1 MIEQFGNGLLLGII
15 ISVASVA
22 LSLLYGVTRIVNF
35 AHGEIIA
42 LGAIMTLFFSNPIDS
57 RVLFLDRYSPLG
69 MNFTFSIIISI
80 IICGIFGGLLEI
92 FLFKPLRKS
101 EVGNIAVLV
110 VTIGL
115 SIFFRHIY
123 LLFAT
128 GKVQNFPLD
137 LERRQTYLFFDMTP
151 RNFQV
156 LIAGLA
162 VMIFIGL
169 FLSYTKIGK
178 AMRAVRDSNE
188 LANISG
194 INSDNIILFT
204 WVSSSMLAGL
214 AGIFQAIINDVR
226 YNMGFLILLLIFA
239 GTVLGG
245 IGTSFGAMVGG
256 FIIILKVSIKFLI
269 TLALTAGSIYLVFVL
284 NEEGPFRILFNLLTF
299 AGIYG
304 LAAIGLNVHFGL
316 TGLLNFGHAS
326 FMGVGAY
333 VTLLLIPHAAGREGE
348 ITDTGLAF
356 FPALIIGIIAAALFG
371 LLLGLPAIRLRGD
384 YLAIVTIAAAE
395 IFRLLVRDL
404 ESITGGVYGIIN
416 FSDSLQMYRP
426 NFVEN
431 FAENFELNS
440 SQLWVGLLS
449 WISIFFVLLLLKRLT
464 NSPWGRALRAVRE
477 DEDAVRALGKN
488 AVWLKLQSFMLGA
501 GIAGLAGVLLAFNYG
516 SLQTTTFVPL
526 LTFYVWA
533 IMILGG
539 VGSLTGPIFGSII
552 FWVIISETDRLAL
565 LIFEN
570 ANGQQLAGVR
580 FVLVG
585 LLIMFLMIFRPS
597 GLLGKKEEL
606 LLDVKSS

>member
-69 MNFTFSIIISI
+69 MNFTISIIISI

-128 GKVQNFPLD
+128 GKVQNFPLE
-137 LERRQTYLFFDMTP
+137 LERIQTYLFFDMTP

-156 LIAGLA
+156 LIAGLS

-256 FIIILKVSIKFLI
+256 
-269 TLALTAGSIYLVFVL
+269 
-284 NEEGPFRILFNLLTF
+284 
-299 AGIYG
+299 
-304 LAAIGLNVHFGL
+304 
-316 TGLLNFGHAS
+316 
-326 FMGVGAY
+326 
-333 VTLLLIPHAAGREGE
+333 LLIGIFVQVSVALPFMEGHTE
-348 ITDTGLAF
+348 A
-356 FPALIIGIIAAALFG
+356 
-371 LLLGLPAIRLRGD
+371 
-384 YLAIVTIAAAE
+384 
-395 IFRLLVRDL
+395 
-404 ESITGGVYGIIN
+404 
-416 FSDSLQMYRP
+416 
-426 NFVEN
+426 
-431 FAENFELNS
+431 
-440 SQLWVGLLS
+440 
-449 WISIFFVLLLLKRLT
+449 
-464 NSPWGRALRAVRE
+464 
-477 DEDAVRALGKN
+477 KN
-488 AVWLKLQSFMLGA
+488 AVAL
-501 GIAGLAGVLLAFNYG
+501 
-516 SLQTTTFVPL
+516 
-526 LTFYVWA
+526 A
-533 IMILGG
+533 IMILILLFRPQG
-539 VGSLTGPIFGSII
+539 IFGQKER
-552 FWVIISETDRLAL
+552 IS
-565 LIFEN
+565 
-570 ANGQQLAGVR
+570 
-580 FVLVG
+580 
-585 LLIMFLMIFRPS
+585 
-597 GLLGKKEEL
+597 
-606 LLDVKSS
+606 

>member
-69 MNFTFSIIISI
+69 MNFTFSIVISI

-128 GKVQNFPLD
+128 GKVQNFPLE

-256 FIIILKVSIKFLI
+256 
-269 TLALTAGSIYLVFVL
+269 
-284 NEEGPFRILFNLLTF
+284 
-299 AGIYG
+299 
-304 LAAIGLNVHFGL
+304 
-316 TGLLNFGHAS
+316 
-326 FMGVGAY
+326 
-333 VTLLLIPHAAGREGE
+333 LLIGIFVQVSVALPFMEG
-348 ITDTGLAF
+348 DTEA
-356 FPALIIGIIAAALFG
+356 
-371 LLLGLPAIRLRGD
+371 
-384 YLAIVTIAAAE
+384 
-395 IFRLLVRDL
+395 
-404 ESITGGVYGIIN
+404 
-416 FSDSLQMYRP
+416 
-426 NFVEN
+426 
-431 FAENFELNS
+431 
-440 SQLWVGLLS
+440 
-449 WISIFFVLLLLKRLT
+449 
-464 NSPWGRALRAVRE
+464 
-477 DEDAVRALGKN
+477 KN
-488 AVWLKLQSFMLGA
+488 AVAL
-501 GIAGLAGVLLAFNYG
+501 
-516 SLQTTTFVPL
+516 
-526 LTFYVWA
+526 A
-533 IMILGG
+533 IMILILLFRPQG
-539 VGSLTGPIFGSII
+539 IFGQKER
-552 FWVIISETDRLAL
+552 IS
-565 LIFEN
+565 
-570 ANGQQLAGVR
+570 
-580 FVLVG
+580 
-585 LLIMFLMIFRPS
+585 
-597 GLLGKKEEL
+597 
-606 LLDVKSS
+606 

>member
-128 GKVQNFPLD
+128 GKVQNFPLE

-169 FLSYTKIGK
+169 LLSYTKIGK

-256 FIIILKVSIKFLI
+256 FIIGIFVQVSV
-269 TLALTAGSIYLVFVL
+269 ALPFM
-284 NEEGPFRILFNLLTF
+284 EGHTE
-299 AGIYG
+299 A
-304 LAAIGLNVHFGL
+304 
-316 TGLLNFGHAS
+316 
-326 FMGVGAY
+326 
-333 VTLLLIPHAAGREGE
+333 
-348 ITDTGLAF
+348 
-356 FPALIIGIIAAALFG
+356 
-371 LLLGLPAIRLRGD
+371 
-384 YLAIVTIAAAE
+384 
-395 IFRLLVRDL
+395 
-404 ESITGGVYGIIN
+404 
-416 FSDSLQMYRP
+416 
-426 NFVEN
+426 
-431 FAENFELNS
+431 
-440 SQLWVGLLS
+440 
-449 WISIFFVLLLLKRLT
+449 
-464 NSPWGRALRAVRE
+464 
-477 DEDAVRALGKN
+477 KN
-488 AVWLKLQSFMLGA
+488 AVAL
-501 GIAGLAGVLLAFNYG
+501 
-516 SLQTTTFVPL
+516 
-526 LTFYVWA
+526 A
-533 IMILGG
+533 IMILILLFRPQG
-539 VGSLTGPIFGSII
+539 IFGQKER
-552 FWVIISETDRLAL
+552 IS
-565 LIFEN
+565 
-570 ANGQQLAGVR
+570 
-580 FVLVG
+580 
-585 LLIMFLMIFRPS
+585 
-597 GLLGKKEEL
+597 
-606 LLDVKSS
+606 

>member
-57 RVLFLDRYSPLG
+57 RVLFLDRYAPLG

-128 GKVQNFPLD
+128 GKVQNFPLE

-214 AGIFQAIINDVR
+214 AGILQAIINDVR

-256 FIIILKVSIKFLI
+256 
-269 TLALTAGSIYLVFVL
+269 
-284 NEEGPFRILFNLLTF
+284 
-299 AGIYG
+299 
-304 LAAIGLNVHFGL
+304 
-316 TGLLNFGHAS
+316 
-326 FMGVGAY
+326 
-333 VTLLLIPHAAGREGE
+333 LLIGIFVQVSVALPFMEGHTE
-348 ITDTGLAF
+348 A
-356 FPALIIGIIAAALFG
+356 
-371 LLLGLPAIRLRGD
+371 
-384 YLAIVTIAAAE
+384 
-395 IFRLLVRDL
+395 
-404 ESITGGVYGIIN
+404 
-416 FSDSLQMYRP
+416 
-426 NFVEN
+426 
-431 FAENFELNS
+431 
-440 SQLWVGLLS
+440 
-449 WISIFFVLLLLKRLT
+449 
-464 NSPWGRALRAVRE
+464 
-477 DEDAVRALGKN
+477 KN
-488 AVWLKLQSFMLGA
+488 AVAL
-501 GIAGLAGVLLAFNYG
+501 
-516 SLQTTTFVPL
+516 
-526 LTFYVWA
+526 A
-533 IMILGG
+533 IMILILLFRPQG
-539 VGSLTGPIFGSII
+539 IFGQKER
-552 FWVIISETDRLAL
+552 IS
-565 LIFEN
+565 
-570 ANGQQLAGVR
+570 
-580 FVLVG
+580 
-585 LLIMFLMIFRPS
+585 
-597 GLLGKKEEL
+597 
-606 LLDVKSS
+606 

>member
-128 GKVQNFPLD
+128 GKVQNFPLE

-162 VMIFIGL
+162 LMIFIGL

-256 FIIILKVSIKFLI
+256 
-269 TLALTAGSIYLVFVL
+269 
-284 NEEGPFRILFNLLTF
+284 
-299 AGIYG
+299 
-304 LAAIGLNVHFGL
+304 
-316 TGLLNFGHAS
+316 
-326 FMGVGAY
+326 
-333 VTLLLIPHAAGREGE
+333 LLIGIFVQVSVALPFMEGHTE
-348 ITDTGLAF
+348 A
-356 FPALIIGIIAAALFG
+356 
-371 LLLGLPAIRLRGD
+371 
-384 YLAIVTIAAAE
+384 
-395 IFRLLVRDL
+395 
-404 ESITGGVYGIIN
+404 
-416 FSDSLQMYRP
+416 
-426 NFVEN
+426 
-431 FAENFELNS
+431 
-440 SQLWVGLLS
+440 
-449 WISIFFVLLLLKRLT
+449 
-464 NSPWGRALRAVRE
+464 
-477 DEDAVRALGKN
+477 KN
-488 AVWLKLQSFMLGA
+488 AVAL
-501 GIAGLAGVLLAFNYG
+501 
-516 SLQTTTFVPL
+516 
-526 LTFYVWA
+526 A
-533 IMILGG
+533 IMILILLFRPQG
-539 VGSLTGPIFGSII
+539 IFGQKER
-552 FWVIISETDRLAL
+552 IS
-565 LIFEN
+565 
-570 ANGQQLAGVR
+570 
-580 FVLVG
+580 
-585 LLIMFLMIFRPS
+585 
-597 GLLGKKEEL
+597 
-606 LLDVKSS
+606 

>member
-69 MNFTFSIIISI
+69 MDFTFSIIISI

-128 GKVQNFPLD
+128 GKVQNFPLE

-256 FIIILKVSIKFLI
+256 
-269 TLALTAGSIYLVFVL
+269 
-284 NEEGPFRILFNLLTF
+284 
-299 AGIYG
+299 
-304 LAAIGLNVHFGL
+304 
-316 TGLLNFGHAS
+316 
-326 FMGVGAY
+326 
-333 VTLLLIPHAAGREGE
+333 LLIGIFVQVSVALPFMEGHTE
-348 ITDTGLAF
+348 A
-356 FPALIIGIIAAALFG
+356 
-371 LLLGLPAIRLRGD
+371 
-384 YLAIVTIAAAE
+384 
-395 IFRLLVRDL
+395 
-404 ESITGGVYGIIN
+404 
-416 FSDSLQMYRP
+416 
-426 NFVEN
+426 
-431 FAENFELNS
+431 
-440 SQLWVGLLS
+440 
-449 WISIFFVLLLLKRLT
+449 
-464 NSPWGRALRAVRE
+464 
-477 DEDAVRALGKN
+477 KN
-488 AVWLKLQSFMLGA
+488 AVAL
-501 GIAGLAGVLLAFNYG
+501 
-516 SLQTTTFVPL
+516 
-526 LTFYVWA
+526 A
-533 IMILGG
+533 IMILILLFRPQG
-539 VGSLTGPIFGSII
+539 IFGQKER
-552 FWVIISETDRLAL
+552 IS
-565 LIFEN
+565 
-570 ANGQQLAGVR
+570 
-580 FVLVG
+580 
-585 LLIMFLMIFRPS
+585 
-597 GLLGKKEEL
+597 
-606 LLDVKSS
+606 

>member
-128 GKVQNFPLD
+128 GKVQNFPLE

-256 FIIILKVSIKFLI
+256 
-269 TLALTAGSIYLVFVL
+269 
-284 NEEGPFRILFNLLTF
+284 
-299 AGIYG
+299 
-304 LAAIGLNVHFGL
+304 
-316 TGLLNFGHAS
+316 
-326 FMGVGAY
+326 
-333 VTLLLIPHAAGREGE
+333 LLIGIFVQVSVALPFMEGHTE
-348 ITDTGLAF
+348 A
-356 FPALIIGIIAAALFG
+356 
-371 LLLGLPAIRLRGD
+371 
-384 YLAIVTIAAAE
+384 
-395 IFRLLVRDL
+395 
-404 ESITGGVYGIIN
+404 
-416 FSDSLQMYRP
+416 
-426 NFVEN
+426 
-431 FAENFELNS
+431 
-440 SQLWVGLLS
+440 
-449 WISIFFVLLLLKRLT
+449 
-464 NSPWGRALRAVRE
+464 
-477 DEDAVRALGKN
+477 KN
-488 AVWLKLQSFMLGA
+488 AVAL
-501 GIAGLAGVLLAFNYG
+501 
-516 SLQTTTFVPL
+516 
-526 LTFYVWA
+526 A
-533 IMILGG
+533 IMILTLLFRPQG
-539 VGSLTGPIFGSII
+539 IFGQKER
-552 FWVIISETDRLAL
+552 IS
-565 LIFEN
+565 
-570 ANGQQLAGVR
+570 
-580 FVLVG
+580 
-585 LLIMFLMIFRPS
+585 
-597 GLLGKKEEL
+597 
-606 LLDVKSS
+606 

>member
-128 GKVQNFPLD
+128 GKVQNFPLE

-169 FLSYTKIGK
+169 FLSYTKVGK

-256 FIIILKVSIKFLI
+256 
-269 TLALTAGSIYLVFVL
+269 
-284 NEEGPFRILFNLLTF
+284 
-299 AGIYG
+299 
-304 LAAIGLNVHFGL
+304 
-316 TGLLNFGHAS
+316 
-326 FMGVGAY
+326 
-333 VTLLLIPHAAGREGE
+333 LLIGIFVQVSVALPFMEGHTE
-348 ITDTGLAF
+348 A
-356 FPALIIGIIAAALFG
+356 
-371 LLLGLPAIRLRGD
+371 
-384 YLAIVTIAAAE
+384 
-395 IFRLLVRDL
+395 
-404 ESITGGVYGIIN
+404 
-416 FSDSLQMYRP
+416 
-426 NFVEN
+426 
-431 FAENFELNS
+431 
-440 SQLWVGLLS
+440 
-449 WISIFFVLLLLKRLT
+449 
-464 NSPWGRALRAVRE
+464 
-477 DEDAVRALGKN
+477 KN
-488 AVWLKLQSFMLGA
+488 AVAL
-501 GIAGLAGVLLAFNYG
+501 
-516 SLQTTTFVPL
+516 
-526 LTFYVWA
+526 A
-533 IMILGG
+533 IMILILLFRPQG
-539 VGSLTGPIFGSII
+539 IFGQKER
-552 FWVIISETDRLAL
+552 IS
-565 LIFEN
+565 
-570 ANGQQLAGVR
+570 
-580 FVLVG
+580 
-585 LLIMFLMIFRPS
+585 
-597 GLLGKKEEL
+597 
-606 LLDVKSS
+606 

>member
-128 GKVQNFPLD
+128 GKVQNFPLE

-194 INSDNIILFT
+194 IKSDNIILFT

-256 FIIILKVSIKFLI
+256 
-269 TLALTAGSIYLVFVL
+269 
-284 NEEGPFRILFNLLTF
+284 
-299 AGIYG
+299 
-304 LAAIGLNVHFGL
+304 
-316 TGLLNFGHAS
+316 
-326 FMGVGAY
+326 
-333 VTLLLIPHAAGREGE
+333 LLIGIFVQVSVALPFMEGHTE
-348 ITDTGLAF
+348 A
-356 FPALIIGIIAAALFG
+356 
-371 LLLGLPAIRLRGD
+371 
-384 YLAIVTIAAAE
+384 
-395 IFRLLVRDL
+395 
-404 ESITGGVYGIIN
+404 
-416 FSDSLQMYRP
+416 
-426 NFVEN
+426 
-431 FAENFELNS
+431 
-440 SQLWVGLLS
+440 
-449 WISIFFVLLLLKRLT
+449 
-464 NSPWGRALRAVRE
+464 
-477 DEDAVRALGKN
+477 KN
-488 AVWLKLQSFMLGA
+488 AVAL
-501 GIAGLAGVLLAFNYG
+501 
-516 SLQTTTFVPL
+516 
-526 LTFYVWA
+526 A
-533 IMILGG
+533 IMILILLFRPQG
-539 VGSLTGPIFGSII
+539 IFGQKER
-552 FWVIISETDRLAL
+552 IS
-565 LIFEN
+565 
-570 ANGQQLAGVR
+570 
-580 FVLVG
+580 
-585 LLIMFLMIFRPS
+585 
-597 GLLGKKEEL
+597 
-606 LLDVKSS
+606 

>member
-128 GKVQNFPLD
+128 GKVQNFPLE

-239 GTVLGG
+239 GPVLGG

-256 FIIILKVSIKFLI
+256 
-269 TLALTAGSIYLVFVL
+269 
-284 NEEGPFRILFNLLTF
+284 
-299 AGIYG
+299 
-304 LAAIGLNVHFGL
+304 
-316 TGLLNFGHAS
+316 
-326 FMGVGAY
+326 
-333 VTLLLIPHAAGREGE
+333 LLIGIFVQVSVALPFMEGHTE
-348 ITDTGLAF
+348 A
-356 FPALIIGIIAAALFG
+356 
-371 LLLGLPAIRLRGD
+371 
-384 YLAIVTIAAAE
+384 
-395 IFRLLVRDL
+395 
-404 ESITGGVYGIIN
+404 
-416 FSDSLQMYRP
+416 
-426 NFVEN
+426 
-431 FAENFELNS
+431 
-440 SQLWVGLLS
+440 
-449 WISIFFVLLLLKRLT
+449 
-464 NSPWGRALRAVRE
+464 
-477 DEDAVRALGKN
+477 KN
-488 AVWLKLQSFMLGA
+488 AVAL
-501 GIAGLAGVLLAFNYG
+501 
-516 SLQTTTFVPL
+516 
-526 LTFYVWA
+526 A
-533 IMILGG
+533 IMILILLFRPQG
-539 VGSLTGPIFGSII
+539 IFGQKER
-552 FWVIISETDRLAL
+552 IS
-565 LIFEN
+565 
-570 ANGQQLAGVR
+570 
-580 FVLVG
+580 
-585 LLIMFLMIFRPS
+585 
-597 GLLGKKEEL
+597 
-606 LLDVKSS
+606 

>member
-123 LLFAT
+123 LLFAS
-128 GKVQNFPLD
+128 GKVQNFPLE

-188 LANISG
+188 LVNISG

-256 FIIILKVSIKFLI
+256 
-269 TLALTAGSIYLVFVL
+269 
-284 NEEGPFRILFNLLTF
+284 
-299 AGIYG
+299 
-304 LAAIGLNVHFGL
+304 
-316 TGLLNFGHAS
+316 
-326 FMGVGAY
+326 
-333 VTLLLIPHAAGREGE
+333 LLIGIFVQVSVALPFMEGHTE
-348 ITDTGLAF
+348 A
-356 FPALIIGIIAAALFG
+356 
-371 LLLGLPAIRLRGD
+371 
-384 YLAIVTIAAAE
+384 
-395 IFRLLVRDL
+395 
-404 ESITGGVYGIIN
+404 
-416 FSDSLQMYRP
+416 
-426 NFVEN
+426 
-431 FAENFELNS
+431 
-440 SQLWVGLLS
+440 
-449 WISIFFVLLLLKRLT
+449 
-464 NSPWGRALRAVRE
+464 
-477 DEDAVRALGKN
+477 KN
-488 AVWLKLQSFMLGA
+488 AVAL
-501 GIAGLAGVLLAFNYG
+501 
-516 SLQTTTFVPL
+516 
-526 LTFYVWA
+526 A
-533 IMILGG
+533 IMILILLFRPQG
-539 VGSLTGPIFGSII
+539 IFGQKER
-552 FWVIISETDRLAL
+552 IS
-565 LIFEN
+565 
-570 ANGQQLAGVR
+570 
-580 FVLVG
+580 
-585 LLIMFLMIFRPS
+585 
-597 GLLGKKEEL
+597 
-606 LLDVKSS
+606 